1 MKKILLLAAPVVLSG
16 IIAMSNTPPKP
27 RVIKGEEVRV
37 HGGKAWTW
45 INLDNNGKP
54 SSIGISLSDEA
65 LASMPTGGQNAGHG
79 HGHSSENNWF
89 VRFNAPGNIDIPF
102 NHVYLNWNPNG
113 HEPETIYDKPHFD
126 FHFFSMQPE
135 EVDAIPDFE
144 KDSLK
149 FKNIPTAE
157 YFPSN
162 YIYPGGGVAKMGA
175 HWVDVTSDE
184 FTGKPFTQTFILG
197 SYEGKV
203 TFYEPM
209 ITHEF
214 LKNTTHFERAIPTP
228 PKFQKSG
235 WYPTQMKITKHD
247 GHTDIVLTKFVYRT
261 GS

>member
-1 MKKILLLAAPVVLSG
+1 MLLLATT
-16 IIAMSNTPPKP
+16 IALFSFFSAKNISKE
-27 RVIKGEEVRV
+27 RIIKGEEVSV

-45 INLDNNGKP
+45 IKINNEGNP
-54 SSIGISLSDEA
+54 ASVGITLNDEA
-65 LASMPTGGQNAGHG
+65 LNSVPMSNAKPGHG

-89 VRFNAPGNIDIPF
+89 VKFNPQPGVEIPF

-126 FHFFSMQPE
+126 FHFFWMTPE

-144 KDSLK
+144 ADSLK
-149 FKNIPTAE
+149 FKNIPSAE
-157 YFPSN
+157 YFPPK

-175 HWVDVTSDE
+175 HWIDVTSEE
-184 FTGKPFTQTFILG
+184 FHGKPFTQTFIFG

-214 LKNTTHFERAIPTP
+214 LKTNTNFERLIPTP
-228 PKFQKSG
+228 AKFQSSG
-235 WYPTQMKITKHD
+235 WYPTVMKVVKHD
-247 GHTDIVLTKFVYRT
+247 GQTDIILDKFVYRR
-261 GS
+261 SS